1 MKRSI
6 TTSRLFSLGDF
17 KNISF
22 TDTIEDI
29 PERIALDNKAMG
41 LLRSIQ
47 LFQIE
52 RSYLKY
58 RKLRDTT
65 HHMSLEEAVELID
78 KLDITSSKKFTEIFT
93 DVPTEVAELPTV
105 DEGEIQNENA

>member
-1 MKRSI
+1 MKRSV
-6 TTSRLFSLGDF
+6 TTTRLYSLGNYQ
-17 KNISF
+17 NISF

-29 PERIALDNKAMG
+29 PEEVALDNKAMG

-58 RKLRDTT
+58 FKLKETT
-65 HHMSLEEAVELID
+65 HKLSNEEAMELID
-78 KLDITSSKKFTEIFT
+78 ELDVTSSKKFNELFYR
-93 DVPTEVAELPTV
+93 VPQSAEDTIE
-105 DEGEIQNENA
+105 D

>member
-1 MKRSI
+1 MKRKI
-6 TTSRLFSLGDF
+6 TTTRLFSLGDF

-22 TDTIEDI
+22 TDEIEDI
-29 PERIALDNKAMG
+29 PEEVAMDNKAMA

-58 RKLRDTT
+58 MKLRETT
-65 HHMSLEEAVELID
+65 HHMSIEESIELID
-78 KLDITSSKKFTEIFT
+78 ELDVISSKKFNELFL
-93 DVPTEVAELPTV
+93 DVPVEDMMPIV
-105 DEGEIQNENA
+105 DEGEDKNENA